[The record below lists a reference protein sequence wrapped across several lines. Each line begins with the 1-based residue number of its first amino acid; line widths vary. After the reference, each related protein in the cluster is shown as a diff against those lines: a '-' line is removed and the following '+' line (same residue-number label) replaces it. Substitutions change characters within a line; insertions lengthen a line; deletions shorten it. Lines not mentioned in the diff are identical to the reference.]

1 MSRKQDQVTDNA
13 PFGKYFHVMLNM
25 ADDDLNPYQYR
36 LLGHYRRV
44 CGDNGACW
52 ESTRTT
58 ATKCKMSTGKVS
70 STRKE
75 LETTGYIH
83 LQYRDDDTCFITL
96 VDRMAENI
104 QRYCSPDEQRVHDMN
119 GSVHQ
124 VKQRKTNEE
133 KPNKK
138 KTVAAKKPPQRRTPE
153 PQSYAERHPELSQAE
168 LDEISREAIANI
180 TAKSKAKA
188 DEATAID
195 CLIQAMIE
203 ANHQLVAGQYA
214 NRTNRTNAKA
224 LYRSGITPDEVR
236 AYIVDKRRDKWWA
249 DNGVGLKNVV
259 ENITT
264 WRQSHKPVTPPRP
277 VVTAAS
283 TDTPV
288 EDRAAIADLLAAGR
302 RALETDGVS

>member
-58 ATKCKMSTGKVS
+58 AKKCKMSTGKVS

-104 QRYCSPDEQRVHDMN
+104 QRYCSPHEQPVHHMN

-124 VKQRKTNEE
+124 VKQRITNEE

-138 KTVAAKKPPQRRTPE
+138 DIAPGGAKSTAKKERARDLYVDAITQAFGYNPPTK
-153 PQSYAERHPELSQAE
+153 AE
-168 LDEISREAIANI
+168 LKKAGIAAAQLKEAGYTVEDIPLIYAYCKRQGWNEFTPLALPNHAGNWKR
-180 TAKSKAKA
+180 TAKPAPANKAESA
-188 DEATAID
+188 AAPNMRE
-195 CLIQAMIE
+195 M
-203 ANHQLVAGQYA
+203 
-214 NRTNRTNAKA
+214 
-224 LYRSGITPDEVR
+224 
-236 AYIVDKRRDKWWA
+236 
-249 DNGVGLKNVV
+249 VG
-259 ENITT
+259 
-264 WRQSHKPVTPPRP
+264 
-277 VVTAAS
+277 
-283 TDTPV
+283 
-288 EDRAAIADLLAAGR
+288 G
-302 RALETDGVS
+302 